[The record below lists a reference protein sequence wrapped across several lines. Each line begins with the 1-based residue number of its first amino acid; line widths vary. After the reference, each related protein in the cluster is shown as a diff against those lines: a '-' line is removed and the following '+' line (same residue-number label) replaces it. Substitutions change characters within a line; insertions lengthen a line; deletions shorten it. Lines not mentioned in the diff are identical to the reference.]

1 MKMGVQLSVCV
12 PSFKSCVYTRSF
24 GNSTFF
30 FLQLRVMFYLVIKT
44 KDLSQEHSLRAGKI
58 QGKDIED
65 MEEFLQQRPDSQT

>member
-1 MKMGVQLSVCV
+1 MSLLS
-12 PSFKSCVYTRSF
+12 SLVYILDHLVILL
-24 GNSTFF
+24 FF